1 MKKPSAMVVL
11 TLSLTLGLAACGGG
25 GGGGGTAPTA
35 PSLALTLQATKTFR
49 FTWTDVTGETEYRL
63 LEDPDG
69 TSGFTQVV
77 SLAADATTHE
87 LIAFL
92 PARINAR
99 YLLQACNSAGCSDS
113 LPVTVSGG
121 LVDAVGYFKA
131 SNTNANDRFG
141 DSLALSADGTILA
154 VGAVGEDSNATGV
167 NGPQSDNSAA
177 NSGAVHVFSRSG
189 ATWSQQA
196 YIKASNTDVFD
207 FFGEAVALSADG
219 TTLVVGASGESSNAT
234 GVDGPQAD
242 NSAANSGAVYVFSRS
257 GATWSQQTYVKASN
271 TDAGD
276 RFGEAVAL
284 SADGATLAVGAVG
297 EASNATGIDG
307 LQADNAAT
315 QSGAVYVFSRSGT
328 TWSQQAYV
336 KASNTD
342 ADDRFGISLALSA
355 DGATL
360 AVGAVGEASNA
371 TGIDGLQADN
381 AATQSGAVYVFSRSG
396 SAWAQQTYVKA
407 SNTGAGD
414 RFGISLA
421 LSADGTTLAVGASD
435 EDSSTTGINGL
446 QGDNAAIQSGAVYV
460 FSRSRGAWSQ
470 QAYVKASNTDVDDDF
485 GISLALS
492 ADGATLAVGARLE
505 DSNALGLN
513 GLEADNTAVNSGA
526 VYVFSRSGAAW
537 TQQAYV
543 KASNTDAGDR
553 FGEAVALSADG
564 ATLAVGAVGEASNAT
579 GIDGPEADN
588 SEIESGAV
596 YVY

>member
-315 QSGAVYVFSRSGT
+315 QSGAVYVFSRSG
-328 TWSQQAYV
+328 
-336 KASNTD
+336 
-342 ADDRFGISLALSA
+342 
-355 DGATL
+355 
-360 AVGAVGEASNA
+360 
-371 TGIDGLQADN
+371 
-381 AATQSGAVYVFSRSG
+381 

-564 ATLAVGAVGEASNAT
+564 TTLAVGAVGEASNAT